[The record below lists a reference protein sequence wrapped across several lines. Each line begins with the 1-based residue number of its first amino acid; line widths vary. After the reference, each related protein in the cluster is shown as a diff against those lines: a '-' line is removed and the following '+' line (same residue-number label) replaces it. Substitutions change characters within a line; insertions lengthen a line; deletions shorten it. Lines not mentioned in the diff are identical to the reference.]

1 MPCGIPGASSAAPG
15 RATAGDLAR
24 HARGETGDGAH
35 AVVGEDGGL
44 VRWKDDREIR
54 NPHR

>member
-1 MPCGIPGASSAAPG
+1 MPCGIPGASGAAPG

-35 AVVGEDGGL
+35 AVVGVE
-44 VRWKDDREIR
+44 RWGPGEMER
-54 NPHR
+54 